1 MTIELIFG
9 LVQAVVTAV
18 LGSFTKKGKVPKKYI
33 PLQNILIGV
42 LAALVAFY
50 FGVYTDLA
58 LAMFVC
64 LFTSLGVGGA
74 YDASQF
80 KRK

>member
-9 LVQAVVTAV
+9 LVQALVTAV
-18 LGSFTKKGKVPKKYI
+18 LGTFTKRGRVPKKYI
-33 PLQNILIGV
+33 PIQNIIIGL

-50 FGVYTDLA
+50 FGIYNDVF

-64 LFTSLGVGGA
+64 LATSLGVGGA
-74 YDASQF
+74 YDATEI

>member
-9 LVQAVVTAV
+9 LIQALVTAI

-33 PLQNILIGV
+33 PLQNIIVGV

-80 KRK
+80 NRK